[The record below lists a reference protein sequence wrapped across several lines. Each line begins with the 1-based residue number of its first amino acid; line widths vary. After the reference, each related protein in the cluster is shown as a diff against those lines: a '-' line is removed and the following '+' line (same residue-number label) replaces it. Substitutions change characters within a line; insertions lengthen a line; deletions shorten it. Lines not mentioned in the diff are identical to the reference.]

1 MTQEDLD
8 FIKNYQRWR
17 RDDEG
22 TLPMPSPT
30 EIGIVLD
37 KLIKYC
43 EMCMKLNEDAENR
56 R

>member
-8 FIKNYQRWR
+8 FIKNFQEWR
-17 RDDEG
+17 RGAEI
-22 TLPMPSPT
+22 PQPNP
-30 EIGIVLD
+30 IGIALD